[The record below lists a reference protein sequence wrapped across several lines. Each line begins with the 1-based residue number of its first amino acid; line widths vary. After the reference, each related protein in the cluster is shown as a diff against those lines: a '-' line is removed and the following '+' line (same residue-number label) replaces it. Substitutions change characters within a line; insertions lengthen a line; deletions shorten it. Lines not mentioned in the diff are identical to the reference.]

1 MVLEELTLHLSSKK
15 SKAVFLTFVIAVS
28 GIAFLGSAESFVHS
42 KVNYHE
48 QSYTVANGQSFN
60 RLLGDFEISFYNK
73 LLLKTFIKINGLNL
87 AQAGHYNIEDLS
99 WRTFLKSIAIGAV
112 KIYKFEII
120 PGSNLYDLEALIKN
134 SNLTHDCKNFNCLD
148 NRYKFIEGTLKP
160 DTYFYKH
167 LSPVS
172 SVLKKSQK
180 EFFKTS
186 NDLWGKRHPDNPL
199 QSLSD
204 AIILASIVEKEAG
217 NDNEKPMIA
226 GVFLHR
232 LALDMKLQADPTII
246 YGLLPDF
253 NGDIT
258 KANLRDKNN
267 SYNTYQI
274 PSLPPTPISSISQ
287 SSLEAVILGV
297 ANEYLYFVANG
308 SGAHDFSRTYKEHL
322 KAVKRYQLN
331 Q

>member
-1 MVLEELTLHLSSKK
+1 M
-15 SKAVFLTFVIAVS
+15 
-28 GIAFLGSAESFVHS
+28 
-42 KVNYHE
+42 
-48 QSYTVANGQSFN
+48 
-60 RLLGDFEISFYNK
+60 
-73 LLLKTFIKINGLNL
+73 
-87 AQAGHYNIEDLS
+87 
-99 WRTFLKSIAIGAV
+99 
-112 KIYKFEII
+112 
-120 PGSNLYDLEALIKN
+120 
-134 SNLTHDCKNFNCLD
+134 D

-160 DTYFYKH
+160 DTYFYNH

-186 NDLWGKRHPDNPL
+186 NDLWEKRHPDNPL

-322 KAVKRYQLN
+322 KAVKRYQLD